1 MPPGTLACV
10 AYAAARIIIGPCQS
24 VIHDLGRGL
33 VLRVGG
39 TVRGA
44 RVGLYD
50 YDRGGNFSGELPE
63 LFDEA
68 EGLAVSLRIEGA
80 WFEAFTNRALVR
92 GSVDG
97 AELTLVDADGVARR
111 YRVEPF

>member
-10 AYAAARIIIGPCQS
+10 AYAAARVVIGPCHS

-33 VLRVGG
+33 AVRVGG

-50 YDRGGNFSGELPE
+50 YDRGGSFSGELPA
-63 LFDEA
+63 LFDEV
-68 EGLAVSLRIEGA
+68 ERMAVSLRIEGTR
-80 WFEAFTNRALVR
+80 FEAVGGGTLVR
-92 GSVDG
+92 GSIAG
-97 AELTLVDADGVARR
+97 AEVTLDDAGGVLHR

>member
-10 AYAAARIIIGPCQS
+10 AYAAARVVIGPCHS
-24 VIHDLGRGL
+24 VIHDLDRGL

-50 YDRGGNFSGELPE
+50 YDRGANFSGDLPE

-68 EGLAVSLRIEGA
+68 ACMAVSLRIEGA
-80 WFEAFTNRALVR
+80 RFEAVCGGVPVH
-92 GSVDG
+92 GSIEG
-97 AELTLVDADGVARR
+97 AEATLDEVGGVSHRF
-111 YRVEPF
+111 RVEPL